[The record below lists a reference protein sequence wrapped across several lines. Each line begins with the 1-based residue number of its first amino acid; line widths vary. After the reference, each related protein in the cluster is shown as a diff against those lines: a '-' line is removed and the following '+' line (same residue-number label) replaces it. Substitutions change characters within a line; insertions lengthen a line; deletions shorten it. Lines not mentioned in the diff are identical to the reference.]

1 MDSRK
6 ALQAV
11 TLLSFIYIMLAP
23 NRSSLYASGPSRWQD
38 EELSSTIPATNV
50 NSTGI
55 VEETED
61 EYAYLILQYHKT
73 GWLMTKKIKSA
84 VSSLTTIRPGNKVF
98 NRMSRYSDKPE
109 CPPVRLRPHMLY
121 IRSNPSLFCDA
132 TSLADT
138 LSAHAKVKILHF
150 VRSPFSLAVSNYL
163 YHRQDPTPEEWVH
176 DANPCT
182 SDEIIDLWPGLL
194 SSTFRNETSGYS
206 IMSDSDFRT
215 IGNICRGLFRTRPGL
230 EDKGYYEHLLSLPPE
245 EGLELA
251 TCHIVIASM
260 VKMVNTII
268 KFEQINRYYSENPA
282 LEERLEILTI
292 SMDRLQKN
300 TWKVGRR
307 AFDFVLGP
315 YVSDNVK
322 DYLATRLRNDY
333 RRRTRHGNSHITSSE
348 ARYGNSLVTSSEVEE
363 KERLLSYLRGH
374 QFWGRILGK
383 MELVTNS
390 AT

>member
-23 NRSSLYASGPSRWQD
+23 NRSSHYASGPSRWQD

-73 GWLMTKKIKSA
+73 GWLITKKIKSA
-84 VSSLTTIRPGNKVF
+84 VSSLTSIRRGERVYL
-98 NRMSRYSDKPE
+98 RTSRYNDSSD
-109 CPPVRLRPHMLY
+109 CPSARLRPHQLY
-121 IRSNPSLFCDA
+121 IYSNPSLFCDA
-132 TSLADT
+132 TSLVDT
-138 LSAHAKVKILHF
+138 LSAHARVKILHF
-150 VRSPFSLAVSNYL
+150 VRNPFSLAVSNYL

-176 DANPCT
+176 DANPCA
-182 SDEIIDLWPGLL
+182 GLI

-206 IMSDSDFRT
+206 IMSDNDFWT
-215 IGNICRGLFRTRPGL
+215 MGNICRSLFKTRPGL
-230 EDKGYYEHLLSLPPE
+230 EDKGYYEHLLRLPPE

-260 VKMVNTII
+260 IKMVNTII
-268 KFEQINRYYSENPA
+268 KFEQVKRYYAENSA

-300 TWKVGRR
+300 PWQVGRR

-315 YVSDNVK
+315 HTSEDVK
-322 DYLATRLRNDY
+322 DYLANRLNNDY
-333 RRRTRHGNSHITSSE
+333 RWRTRHGNSH
-348 ARYGNSLVTSSEVEE
+348 VTSSDVAE
-363 KERLLSYLRGH
+363 KARLLSYLRGH
-374 QFWGRILGK
+374 QFWGRVLGS
-383 MELVTNS
+383 MELVTDS
-390 AT
+390 VTDYVQG

>member
-73 GWLMTKKIKSA
+73 GWLITKKIKSA
-84 VSSLTTIRPGNKVF
+84 VSSLTSIRRGGRVYL
-98 NRMSRYSDKPE
+98 RTSRYNDSSD
-109 CPPVRLRPHMLY
+109 CPSARLRPHQLY
-121 IRSNPSLFCDA
+121 IYSNPSLFCDA
-132 TSLADT
+132 TSLVDT
-138 LSAHAKVKILHF
+138 LSAHARVKILHF
-150 VRSPFSLAVSNYL
+150 VRNPFSLAVSNYL

-176 DANPCT
+176 DANPCA
-182 SDEIIDLWPGLL
+182 GLI

>member
-1 MDSRK
+1 MDSWK

-11 TLLSFIYIMLAP
+11 TLLSFIYVMLAS
-23 NRSSLYASGPSRWQD
+23 NRSSLYASGPSQWRN
-38 EELSSTIPATNV
+38 EELLALESTTTSATKV
-50 NSTGI
+50 SLTG
-55 VEETED
+55 VEQADD
-61 EYAYLILQYHKT
+61 EHAYLILQYHKT
-73 GWLMTKKIKSA
+73 GWLITKKIKNA
-84 VSSLTTIRPGNKVF
+84 VSSLTSIRRGDRVYL
-98 NRMSRYSDKPE
+98 RTSSYSDTTE
-109 CPPVRLRPHMLY
+109 CPSIRLRPHLLY
-121 IRSNPSLFCDA
+121 IHSNPSLFCDA

-150 VRSPFSLAVSNYL
+150 VRNPFSLAVSNYL

-182 SDEIIDLWPGLL
+182 GLL
-194 SSTFRNETSGYS
+194 SSTGRNETGGYS
-206 IMSDSDFRT
+206 IMGDSDFRT
-215 IGNICRGLFRTRPGL
+215 IGDICRGLFRTRPGL
-230 EDKGYYEHLLSLPPE
+230 EDKSYYQHLLSLPPE

-260 VKMVNTII
+260 IKMVNTIL
-268 KFEQINRYYSENPA
+268 KFEQINRYYSENSA
-282 LEERLEILTI
+282 YEERLEILTI
-292 SMDRLQKN
+292 SMDKLQKN

-315 YVSDNVK
+315 YASDDVK

-348 ARYGNSLVTSSEVEE
+348 ARYGNSHVTFSEAAAKE
-363 KERLLSYLRGH
+363 KERLLSYLKGH
-374 QFWGRILGK
+374 QFWGRVLGN
-383 MELVTNS
+383 MELVTNT

>member
-73 GWLMTKKIKSA
+73 GWLITKKIKSA
-84 VSSLTTIRPGNKVF
+84 VSSLTSIRRGGRVYL
-98 NRMSRYSDKPE
+98 RTSRYNDSSD
-109 CPPVRLRPHMLY
+109 CPSARLRPHQLY
-121 IRSNPSLFCDA
+121 IYSNPSLFCDA
-132 TSLADT
+132 TSLVDT
-138 LSAHAKVKILHF
+138 LSAHARVKILHF
-150 VRSPFSLAVSNYL
+150 VRNPFSLAVSNYL

-176 DANPCT
+176 DANPCA
-182 SDEIIDLWPGLL
+182 GLI

-374 QFWGRILGK
+374 QFWSRVLGN
-383 MELVTNS
+383 MELVTDS
-390 AT
+390 VT